1 MKYKGKLLAIGL
13 LTGILLV
20 GCSQKGSLSSTDPVQ
35 TDKPSVTEPVQTENA
50 ANEPKKYDP
59 EKQEGEPLS
68 YTDEQKTEILEAAK
82 KAGLEKV
89 YVPTIGLGVDD
100 YLDRVE
106 VGENEVRI
114 VFIRGSITQ
123 SSKELK
129 PLHEIETT
137 REVQL
142 ADNITGKWIKEKD
155 GVEFLYFEIEGTYFS
170 IKSAK
175 DFYPAAYEKAAG
187 SVKVLD

>member
-1 MKYKGKLLAIGL
+1 MKYKGKILAMGL

-20 GCSQKGSLSSTDPVQ
+20 GCSQKENLSSTNPVQ
-35 TDKPSVTEPVQTENA
+35 TDVPSATEPIQTESA
-50 ANEPKKYDP
+50 ANESDP

-68 YTDEQKTEILEAAK
+68 YTNEQKNEILEAAK

-114 VFIRGSITQ
+114 VFIRGSITE

-129 PLHEIETT
+129 PLNEVEST

-142 ADNITGKWIKEKD
+142 ADNLKGEWIKEK
-155 GVEFLYFEIEGTYFS
+155 GGAEFLYFEIEGTYFS
-170 IKSAK
+170 MKSAK

-187 SVKVLD
+187 SVKVLN